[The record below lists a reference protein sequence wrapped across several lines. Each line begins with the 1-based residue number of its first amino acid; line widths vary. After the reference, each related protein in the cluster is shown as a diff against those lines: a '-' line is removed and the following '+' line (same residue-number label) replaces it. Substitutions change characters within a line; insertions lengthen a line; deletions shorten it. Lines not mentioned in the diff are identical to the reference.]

1 MRKKEHKTKAAE
13 RVAAKEQK
21 QQKRDAA
28 TAQKTHAK
36 LNKGKRTSHKAQ
48 QKYLQSVVV
57 YLLLQVLLQQDF
69 CHHLRPANLPHTAAK
84 STSEAYT
91 NSR

>member
-1 MRKKEHKTKAAE
+1 MRKKERKAKAAE

-21 QQKRDAA
+21 QQKRNAA

-36 LNKGKRTSHKAQ
+36 LNKGKRTFHKAQ
-48 QKYLQSVVV
+48 QKYLQSVIVH
-57 YLLLQVLLQQDF
+57 LLLQQDF
-69 CHHLRPANLPHTAAK
+69 CHHLLASKLPHAAAK